1 MFKHLKYLILFFIFI
16 TCERPSFSKDNFQY
30 KLSPEIS
37 TSQKYLSQKR
47 KIGESEIIVTAN
59 KYATNAGEDILNQ
72 GGNAADAA
80 VTIQLILGLVEP
92 QSSGIGG
99 GGFAMY
105 YDKKEK
111 KILNYD
117 GREKA
122 PKKISEKVFQKEN
135 GKSKNFFDAV
145 LGGDSV
151 GVPGLID
158 MLYKIHSDY
167 GTLPW
172 KELIEPAITLAEN
185 GFYPPNRLIKSLE
198 REKYLWD
205 IKQENDYFIKIRN
218 NPKKKI
224 QNKDYANT
232 LRIIAN
238 NYRDFYQGKIA
249 RDIVDKVNLSNL
261 NPGSLDLNDMK
272 SYQSKRSNGI
282 CVELKKFYLCGPDLP
297 SSGGI
302 AISQAL
308 LIYENHPLLKKEI
321 EFKKVLDILA
331 FIYEERSLYMADPEF
346 EIINYDFL
354 LDKKK
359 LLARFSN
366 YLKNKKKQIH
376 SNSKT
381 NFNSTTHFSVLDK
394 FGNNISIT
402 SSIENSFGSRLFVNG
417 FFLNNQLTDFS
428 FQSEE
433 NGKINKN
440 RIKGGKKPL
449 SSMSPVILLDKNKD
463 FMFSTGSPGGTAII
477 AYVLKTIIDVVYND
491 VKPEESITKGNFIKK
506 SNKIFLEKKR
516 FDTKKLKRL
525 IDPKDSIIEI
535 PLTSGIAIIKKE
547 KDYYIGVADH
557 RRDGTV
563 FAK

>member
-1 MFKHLKYLILFFIFI
+1 MFKYIKYYILFFIFI
-16 TCERPSFSKDNFQY
+16 TCDRQTFSQDNFQY

-37 TSQKYLSQKR
+37 TSQKHFSQKR

-59 KYATNAGEDILNQ
+59 KYATNAGKDILSQ

-122 PKKISEKVFQKEN
+122 PKKISERVFQKDN

-145 LGGDSV
+145 LGGNSV
-151 GVPGLID
+151 GVPGLVD
-158 MLYKIHSDY
+158 MLHKIHSDH

-172 KELIEPAITLAEN
+172 KKLIEPAIILAEN
-185 GFYPPNRLIKSLE
+185 GFYPPNRLIKSLK
-198 REKYLWD
+198 REKYLWN
-205 IKQENDYFIKIRN
+205 IKQENDYFIKIKN

-224 QNKDYANT
+224 QNKNYANT

-238 NYRDFYQGKIA
+238 DYRDFYQGKIA
-249 RDIVDKVNLSNL
+249 RDIVNKVNLSNL
-261 NPGSLDLNDMK
+261 NPGYLDLNDMK
-272 SYQSKRSNGI
+272 SYKSKKSNGI
-282 CVELKKFYLCGPDLP
+282 CVELKKFNLCGPDLP

-302 AISQAL
+302 AIAQAL
-308 LIYENHPLLKKEI
+308 LIYENHELLKKEI

-346 EIINYDFL
+346 ETINYDFL

-359 LLARFSN
+359 LLKRFDN
-366 YLKNKKKQIH
+366 YLKNKKKIY
-376 SNSKT
+376 SNAKT

-440 RIKGGKKPL
+440 RVKGGKKPL
-449 SSMSPVILLDKNKD
+449 SSMSPIILLDKNKD
-463 FMFSTGSPGGTAII
+463 FMFSAGSPGGTAII

-491 VKPEESITKGNFIKK
+491 VKPEESIKKGNFIKK

-516 FDTKKLKRL
+516 FDTKKLKKL
-525 IDPKDSIIEI
+525 IGPKDSIIEI

-547 KDYYIGVADH
+547 KDYYIGVADY